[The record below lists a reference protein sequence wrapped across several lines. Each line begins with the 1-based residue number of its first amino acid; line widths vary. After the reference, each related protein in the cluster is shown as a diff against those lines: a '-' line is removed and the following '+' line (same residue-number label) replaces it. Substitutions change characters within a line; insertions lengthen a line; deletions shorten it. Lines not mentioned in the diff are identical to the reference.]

1 MSNLRI
7 DNWRKRKIL
16 PPVWTENERGG
27 KMKEYFVKALSKQNG
42 DLRHTTAFMYAQEK
56 VTEADI
62 KRWTNELKTL
72 LQTENEIIIE
82 GIFGLEEE
90 KECEYKESC
99 PSRSGWCERKN
110 PNYEQ
115 CIGFILA
122 AYTRQRDEVKRWQ
135 QETDF
140 WKREAIEMVT
150 AAGEEKIR
158 EYEKKK
164 DRSRNDGG
172 DGRGI
177 RQQESV

>member
-1 MSNLRI
+1 
-7 DNWRKRKIL
+7 
-16 PPVWTENERGG
+16 
-27 KMKEYFVKALSKQNG
+27 MKEYFVKALSKQNG
-42 DLRHTTAFMYAQEK
+42 DIWHATACMYAQGQ

-62 KRWTNELKTL
+62 KRWTNELKEL
-72 LQTENEIIIE
+72 LQTESENIIE

-122 AYTRQRDEVKRWQ
+122 AYTRPRDDVKRWQ

-172 DGRGI
+172 NGI
-177 RQQESV
+177 RQQASV

>member
-1 MSNLRI
+1 
-7 DNWRKRKIL
+7 
-16 PPVWTENERGG
+16 
-27 KMKEYFVKALSKQNG
+27 MKEYFVKALSKQNG

-122 AYTRQRDEVKRWQ
+122 AYIRQQDEAKHWQ
-135 QETDF
+135 QEADD
-140 WKREAIEMVT
+140 WKREAIVT
-150 AAGEEKIR
+150 AAAAGEEKIR
-158 EYEKKK
+158 EYEKEK
-164 DRSRNDGG
+164 DRSGTDGG
-172 DGRGI
+172 DRREI
-177 RQQESV
+177 RKQASV

>member
-1 MSNLRI
+1 
-7 DNWRKRKIL
+7 
-16 PPVWTENERGG
+16 
-27 KMKEYFVKALSKQNG
+27 MKEYFVKALSKQNG
-42 DLRHTTAFMYAQEK
+42 NIWHATACMYAQGQ

-62 KRWTNELKTL
+62 KRWTNELKEL
-72 LQTENEIIIE
+72 LQTESEIIIE
-82 GIFGLEEE
+82 GIFQLGEET
-90 KECEYKESC
+90 ECKYKGSC

-115 CIGFILA
+115 CIEFILT